1 MSTPLDLL
9 VIGTGRA
16 ASALGPRW
24 RAAGHHVALRSR
36 KDGPIAEAPAAR
48 VLVLAVPDGALAE
61 VAATLAER
69 PWARDEV
76 WLHLSGVHAASVLR
90 GADPRPVP
98 RAVACLHPLVALAPG
113 VDPSGAVAGLEGE
126 PEAFAIAEVLA
137 RDAGLLPH
145 AIPAERALYHAA
157 AVSVAGHA
165 TALFAQAMSLLEASG
180 FPRDT
185 ARRALQPL
193 LLSAANNL
201 ARGAPED
208 VITGPITRGD
218 EATVAR
224 HIAALEQLGDPHRL
238 ATYRLLA
245 ETALALSSPRLEA
258 EAVTRLRRVIA
269 GPTAG

>member
-1 MSTPLDLL
+1 MSEALDLL
-9 VIGTGRA
+9 LIGTGRA
-16 ASALGPRW
+16 ASTLGPRW
-24 RAAGHHVALRSR
+24 RAAGHRVSLRSR
-36 KDGPIAEAPAAR
+36 KDGPIGDAPTAQ
-48 VLVLAVPDGALAE
+48 VLVLAMPDGALAE
-61 VAATLAER
+61 VAETLARR
-69 PWARDEV
+69 PPAKDEV

-90 GADPRPVP
+90 GADARPVP
-98 RAVACLHPLVALAPG
+98 RAVGCLHPLVALAPG

-126 PEAFAIAEVLA
+126 PEAFDVAEVLA
-137 RDAGLLPH
+137 RDAGLVPH

-165 TALFAQAMSLLEASG
+165 TALFSQAMSLLEASG
-180 FPRDT
+180 FSRDA
-185 ARRALQPL
+185 ARKALQPL

-218 EATVAR
+218 SATVAR
-224 HIAALEQLGDPHRL
+224 HIEALEHLGDAHRL

-245 ETALALSSPRLEA
+245 ETALALSTPRLEP